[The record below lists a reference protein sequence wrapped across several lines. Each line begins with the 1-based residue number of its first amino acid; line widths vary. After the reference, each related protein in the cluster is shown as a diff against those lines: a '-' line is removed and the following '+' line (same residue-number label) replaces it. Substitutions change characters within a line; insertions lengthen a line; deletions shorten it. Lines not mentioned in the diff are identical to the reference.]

1 MATPITT
8 MSRVRVRAEE
18 LLSLGLT
25 KHRAF
30 RVLKREFR
38 DVERDML
45 HKAIPLRGA
54 PRGVNPTWT
63 EHGQCLRPVVI
74 RTWGK
79 KKLGRPDAL

>member
-1 MATPITT
+1 MATPTTT
-8 MSRVRVRAEE
+8 MSRVRDRAEE
-18 LLSLGLT
+18 LLGLGLT

-30 RVLKREFR
+30 GVLKREFR

-45 HKAIPLRGA
+45 HKAIPLQGA
-54 PRGVNPTWT
+54 PIGANPSWT

-79 KKLGRPDAL
+79 KKLGRPGA